1 MFLILAAV
9 VERETATVARNLHL
23 EAKSYCGE
31 VFIFFL
37 EQKACPSVLFRF
49 VLVLVL

>member
-23 EAKSYCGE
+23 DAKSYCGE